1 MKFILV
7 GYGFLGSNLLSY
19 LSRKNEVLIIN
30 RTPIDTKIKNKA
42 FNVINNFSKNYISK
56 FFNQEDIVIF
66 TANPPDSIK
75 NLSNIEKNKF
85 CKRFR
90 NLVDVSIERGVSQFI
105 YFSSTKIYKNNQSI
119 DEHSKIKINSQ
130 YLELKFYC
138 EEYILNKSKNTEV
151 DFKIVRISNV
161 FGLTK
166 NYNKNFDKLLI
177 PSMIKSSFYD
187 QTITLN
193 RPYFEKDFIT
203 INKFNLFIERII
215 KDKINNSYKIYN
227 LASFKSKKIVDVAK
241 KIKKLI
247 KKHFKVNILIKSK
260 SNVKN
265 KINIRSKTFS
275 PKVKFCELDFEK
287 NLLRL
292 INFYKN
298 KIENEK

>member
-7 GYGFLGSNLLSY
+7 GYGFLGSSLLNY

-30 RTPIDTKIKNKA
+30 RTPIDAEIKNKT

-75 NLSNIEKNKF
+75 NLSNIEKNQF
-85 CKRFR
+85 YKRFR
-90 NLVDVSIERGVSQFI
+90 NLVDVSIERGISQFI

-119 DEHSKIKINSQ
+119 DEYSKIKINSQ

-138 EEYILNKSKNTEV
+138 EEYIFNKSKNTEV

-203 INKFNLFIERII
+203 INKFNLFIDRII
-215 KDKINNSYKIYN
+215 KDKINNSFKIYN

-241 KIKKLI
+241 KIKKLM
-247 KKHFKVNILIKSK
+247 KKHFKVNIIIKLK

-275 PKVKFCELDFEK
+275 AKFKYCELDFEK